1 MMKSEAFLPQFKI
14 HNSKFKISEKPLIAI
29 TLGDPAGI
37 GGEVTLKALSLVIPK
52 SKSNFLLLG
61 DYRHWVSL
69 AKKFKFHLPLIWVND
84 AELGREIKR
93 GVAVLD
99 LGGVKKIQWGKIS
112 AANGAAAVR
121 YVCEGARLA
130 LGGE

>member
-1 MMKSEAFLPQFKI
+1 MKSEAFLPKFRIQNSEFKI
-14 HNSKFKISEKPLIAI
+14 RQKPLIAV

-37 GGEVTLKALSLVIPK
+37 GGEVALKALALIAPK

-61 DYRHWVSL
+61 DFRHWVYL
-69 AKKFKFHLPLIWVND
+69 AKKFKFHLPLVYVND
-84 AELGREIKR
+84 AELGRGIKK

-99 LGGVKKIQWGKIS
+99 LGGVKKIQWGKIA

-121 YVCEGARLA
+121 YICE
-130 LGGE
+130 